1 MTVADVVFPAFLFIA
16 GMSIP
21 LAIERARSAG
31 TSLVSILAHVVV
43 RTVGLLAIGVLMVNA
58 GSEATGWN
66 PGVWE
71 TAVYVA
77 VLLAWNRLPAGSGPG
92 RMAAMFGKVAGAIA
106 VAVLAWQFRTADGGW
121 LRPQWW
127 GILGLIGWAYLVT
140 TLVYLLVRGRR
151 EFLVGAVGL
160 LTAVFLGARAGFFQR
175 VSDKVWLSGVESH
188 TEILE
193 RFVAAV
199 NAWVDIGS
207 MWGSL
212 ASITCAGAALGAVM
226 LPHSGAGHPSERR
239 RWALAFGAGLALAAV
254 LLDPLHGINKIA
266 ATPSWCLWSSAITC
280 WTWVCL
286 SWLIDER
293 RWSGWTWPLRAAG
306 ENALTAFL
314 LHPIVIHVLNLLG
327 AANWVRYGTGAGGAI
342 ASSAAMAVAVLLLTG
357 LLKRIGVNPRL

>member
-1 MTVADVVFPAFLFIA
+1 
-16 GMSIP
+16 
-21 LAIERARSAG
+21 
-31 TSLVSILAHVVV
+31 
-43 RTVGLLAIGVLMVNA
+43 
-58 GSEATGWN
+58 
-66 PGVWE
+66 
-71 TAVYVA
+71 
-77 VLLAWNRLPAGSGPG
+77 
-92 RMAAMFGKVAGAIA
+92 
-106 VAVLAWQFRTADGGW
+106 
-121 LRPQWW
+121 
-127 GILGLIGWAYLVT
+127 
-140 TLVYLLVRGRR
+140 
-151 EFLVGAVGL
+151 
-160 LTAVFLGARAGFFQR
+160 
-175 VSDKVWLSGVESH
+175 
-188 TEILE
+188 
-193 RFVAAV
+193 V

-327 AANWVRYGTGAGGAI
+327 AGEAVRFGTGPGGAI
-342 ASSAAMAVAVLLLTG
+342 ASSAVMAVAVLLLTG